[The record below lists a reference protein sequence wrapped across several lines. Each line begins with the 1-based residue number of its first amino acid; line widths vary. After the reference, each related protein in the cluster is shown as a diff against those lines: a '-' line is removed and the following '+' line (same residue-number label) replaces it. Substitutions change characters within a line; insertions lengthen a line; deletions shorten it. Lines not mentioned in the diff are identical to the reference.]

1 MQEKAQLKIG
11 LLVDAE
17 LASTYTYELAEWGQR
32 QSNVSIS
39 TLIIQ
44 GTQPPKTGRLAET
57 GKYTENIKTG
67 HLLARSSFKLLRNAE
82 GARLSRNYAYKN
94 HLQRYDLRKAIPK
107 FIYVESKLSQGNDL
121 YSEEDIRRIKSLNLD
136 LIVMCG
142 SGSLRGEILK
152 SSRLGILALQYGDA
166 EAISGGAPG
175 FWETLFQRDMTEFK
189 IVQSMGDPAHCNVL
203 MRGRLPTKHYYLL
216 NEAALYKRSLH
227 YLLGLLNE
235 FAVTGGL
242 PAAKE
247 TCPQHNGQY
256 AVPGLRSQSAY
267 VFKQAVSLVNGVVTR
282 LFYRREDRWGLAF
295 ARTDWKALELRR
307 ANRIQNRPDHFLA
320 DPFVISQDGRDFC
333 FAEDYD
339 FVTRRGCIAA
349 YELKDKTAERLGDAI
364 VEPFHMSF
372 PYLFRFEGKLYMCPE
387 TSENGDIR
395 LYECAN
401 FPLQWRLTKIL
412 MTNVAAVDTM
422 IFEKDGL
429 WWLLTNIDPLKLG
442 DYSTEL
448 SCFYAPSPLATD
460 WTPHKRN
467 PILID
472 SSKGRNGGLLSHQGS
487 IYRVAQ
493 NQGFGRYGRSISIN
507 RIETLTKEDYSELKL
522 YSVEPDFFP
531 NIEGIHHMHSNN
543 SVSVFDCLE
552 IAAPK

>member
-11 LLVDAE
+11 LLVNAE
-17 LASTYTYELAEWGQR
+17 LASTYTYQLAEWGQ
-32 QSNVSIS
+32 QQNNVSIS

-44 GTQPPKTGRLAET
+44 GTRPPATGRLAET
-57 GKYTENIKTG
+57 QKYAGNIKTG
-67 HLLARSSFKLLRNAE
+67 HLLARSSFNLLRNAE
-82 GARLSRNYAYKN
+82 GARLSRNASYKN
-94 HLQRYDLRKAIPK
+94 HLQQYDLRKTIPK
-107 FIYVESKLSQGNDL
+107 SIYVEPKLSQGNDL
-121 YSEEDIRRIKSLNLD
+121 YSEEDILRIKSLNLD

-142 SGSLRGEILK
+142 SGSLPGELLK

-166 EAISGGAPG
+166 EAVGGGTPG
-175 FWETLFQRDMTEFK
+175 FWETLFQRDTTEFK
-189 IVQSMGDPAHCNVL
+189 IVQSMDDPAHCNVL

-227 YLLGLLNE
+227 YLLGLLNQ
-235 FAVTGGL
+235 FAVTGVL

-247 TCPQHNGQY
+247 TCPQHYEQY
-256 AVPGLRSQSAY
+256 AVPSLLSQSAY
-267 VFKQAVSLVNGVVTR
+267 VFKQATSLVNGLVTR

-307 ANRIQNRPDHFLA
+307 ASRIQNRPNHFLA
-320 DPFVISQDGRDFC
+320 DPFVVSHDGRDFC

-339 FVTRRGCIAA
+339 FVTRRGCITA

-395 LYECAN
+395 LYECVN
-401 FPLQWRLTKIL
+401 FPLQWRLTKVL

-429 WWLLTNIDPLKLG
+429 WWFLTNIDPLKLG
-442 DYSTEL
+442 DYSAEL

-460 WTPHKRN
+460 WTPHRRN
-467 PILID
+467 PVLID

-507 RIETLTKEDYSELKL
+507 RIETLTREDYSEVKL